1 MKEQNNSESNN
12 ISSSS
17 SGPSSS
23 ELLLNISAQKLN
35 VNEREFYEIV
45 NAQETILI
53 QKYTDNQDQNDKK
66 EIIQLFSEIFKDFYI
81 AQEKLKACKIEKEK
95 DFNIKIYSNVND
107 SRKENEIINNNEIGT
122 KKDII
127 NENYININ
135 NDISNKKDIINDNA
149 ININNEISTK
159 KETIN
164 EDEININ
171 NEIST
176 KKDTIKENEI
186 NINNEISSK
195 KDIINEDEININN
208 EIQNNINNENDN
220 DKEKVNNEEA
230 EIQGIID
237 AILAE
242 VFFGEPF
249 NKYTNKFYSTCKN
262 LAKQYLAENILNQD
276 KKMTFVDYLE
286 QKIFKTKLPNYLN
299 NLLVIII
306 TEKDE
311 PQERYLMEPEEKR
324 RYDEMI
330 RKNERKEEKSED
342 WDLDK
347 VLSRLDTEKEKE
359 RLKPILKEME
369 EDLKPKPSLLGLI
382 RSKESCEKAFKENVA
397 KFNIIA
403 MNKYYMDMGHITI
416 CISGF
421 LTEKQE
427 HFSGWKEFVRNNNQV
442 TLYYFLNWPSESGIS
457 SFMNFTQAKKRA
469 NYFGKILANMIIS
482 EKFFKNK
489 KITLVGHSLGC
500 HFIKCC
506 IKEIAENKD
515 DDFQG
520 NNNKIDKIIF
530 LGGAT
535 QIKNNKRWRDIF
547 KKVTK
552 CNIYNFY
559 SKKDKAL
566 WIMQTK
572 LVWGKKPIGRNPLLL
587 QEIHVNNYD
596 CGNIEFD
603 DMLNHGYKQV
613 YGKIVET
620 FNL

>member
-17 SGPSSS
+17 SDPSSS

-135 NDISNKKDIINDNA
+135 NDISNKKDIINDDA

-176 KKDTIKENEI
+176 KKDTIKEN
-186 NINNEISSK
+186 
-195 KDIINEDEININN
+195 EININN

-276 KKMTFVDYLE
+276 KKMTFVDYFILLN
-286 QKIFKTKLPNYLN
+286 IFRTK
-299 NLLVIII
+299 
-306 TEKDE
+306 
-311 PQERYLMEPEEKR
+311 
-324 RYDEMI
+324 
-330 RKNERKEEKSED
+330 
-342 WDLDK
+342 
-347 VLSRLDTEKEKE
+347 
-359 RLKPILKEME
+359 
-369 EDLKPKPSLLGLI
+369 
-382 RSKESCEKAFKENVA
+382 
-397 KFNIIA
+397 NI
-403 MNKYYMDMGHITI
+403 
-416 CISGF
+416 
-421 LTEKQE
+421 
-427 HFSGWKEFVRNNNQV
+427 
-442 TLYYFLNWPSESGIS
+442 
-457 SFMNFTQAKKRA
+457 
-469 NYFGKILANMIIS
+469 
-482 EKFFKNK
+482 
-489 KITLVGHSLGC
+489 
-500 HFIKCC
+500 
-506 IKEIAENKD
+506 
-515 DDFQG
+515 
-520 NNNKIDKIIF
+520 
-530 LGGAT
+530 
-535 QIKNNKRWRDIF
+535 
-547 KKVTK
+547 
-552 CNIYNFY
+552 
-559 SKKDKAL
+559 
-566 WIMQTK
+566 
-572 LVWGKKPIGRNPLLL
+572 
-587 QEIHVNNYD
+587 
-596 CGNIEFD
+596 
-603 DMLNHGYKQV
+603 
-613 YGKIVET
+613 
-620 FNL
+620 